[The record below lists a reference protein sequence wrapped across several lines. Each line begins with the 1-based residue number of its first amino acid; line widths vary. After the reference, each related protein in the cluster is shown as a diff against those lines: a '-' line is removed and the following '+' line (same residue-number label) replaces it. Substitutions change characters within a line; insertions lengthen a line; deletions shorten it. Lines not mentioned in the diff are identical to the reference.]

1 MVFAWT
7 GFTVSG
13 QAQIWGELRREASQ
27 GFLPWA
33 GLTDFKPGYW
43 IGVRYDEPLGEN
55 DGSVNGKH
63 YFECQAE
70 YGAFVKPSVMTVGD
84 FPEEDYGLDEM

>member
-13 QAQIWGELRREASQ
+13 QAQIWGELRRGASQ

-43 IGVRYDEPLGEN
+43 IGIRYDEPLGKN
-55 DGSVNGKH
+55 DGR
-63 YFECQAE
+63 
-70 YGAFVKPSVMTVGD
+70 
-84 FPEEDYGLDEM
+84 